1 MRDRR
6 DERPSHSIIV
16 SRRFGDRQSSPRGKS
31 AGVDIAQRRTQ
42 VFAVGLLP
50 KNELFFDDFDKHTAL
65 IVEAAE
71 LLAAMTAG
79 GRDGAA
85 DARRMKELE
94 EQGDAI
100 THRVVL
106 GLRRAFITPL
116 DRDDTHN
123 LMSHLD
129 DVLDLM
135 EAAADRVVLFK
146 LRLPQ
151 QHLTALAGQVR
162 QSAAVI
168 QEAVKSLR
176 DKATRDRALELCV
189 KLNELENQ
197 ADVTLRAALTEL
209 LSDGADPILVIKWKE
224 VFETLEQTTDRC
236 EDVADV
242 IENLLLDA

>member
-1 MRDRR
+1 M
-6 DERPSHSIIV
+6 
-16 SRRFGDRQSSPRGKS
+16 
-31 AGVDIAQRRTQ
+31 
-42 VFAVGLLP
+42 GLLP

-65 IVEAAE
+65 IVAAAE
-71 LLAAMTAG
+71 LLGTMTAG
-79 GRDGAA
+79 PGDAAA

-129 DVLDLM
+129 DVLDLI
-135 EAAADRVVLFK
+135 EAAADRIALFK
-146 LRLPQ
+146 LRPPQ
-151 QHLTALAGQVR
+151 THLTALVGQVR

-168 QEAVKSLR
+168 EEAVKSLR
-176 DKATRDRALELCV
+176 DKATHDRALELCV

-197 ADVTLRAALTEL
+197 ADTTLRAALTEL
-209 LSDGADPILVIKWKE
+209 LAEGADPIAVMKWKE

>member
-1 MRDRR
+1 L
-6 DERPSHSIIV
+6 P
-16 SRRFGDRQSSPRGKS
+16 
-31 AGVDIAQRRTQ
+31 
-42 VFAVGLLP
+42 AVGLLP

-65 IVEAAE
+65 IVEASE
-71 LLAAMTAG
+71 LLAGMTAG
-79 GRDGAA
+79 QRDAGEA
-85 DARRMKELE
+85 ARRMKELE
-94 EQGDAI
+94 HDGDAI

-129 DVLDLM
+129 DVLDLI
-135 EAAADRVVLFK
+135 EAAADRVALFK

-151 QHLTALAGQVR
+151 PHLTAMAEQVR
-162 QSAAVI
+162 QSATVI
-168 QEAVKSLR
+168 QQAVSSLR
-176 DKATRDRALELCV
+176 DKATHDRALELCV

-197 ADVTLRAALTEL
+197 ADVTLRTALTEL
-209 LSDGADPILVIKWKE
+209 LSEGADPIMVIKWKE